1 MSSKKNKI
9 KNPVAKFAHQFNKFK
24 RQPSTK
30 DKVKHGKPKHKGNS
44 ND

>member
-24 RQPSTK
+24 KQMSLK
-30 DKVKHGKPKHKGNS
+30 DKLKHRKPKHKGNK

>member
-24 RQPSTK
+24 LQPSLK
-30 DKVKHGKPKHKGNS
+30 KKLKHKKPKHRNK
-44 ND
+44 DE